1 MSFQNFRPD
10 TTFYHPENAY
20 CLGLASD
27 LAYESANKVTA
38 RCKTWGLNFSRF
50 IESPKASKRDTQL
63 FVAANDKLVLV
74 AFRGTE
80 PKKLQDWLAD
90 ANTMLIDGPFGGRVH
105 AGFHLAL
112 ASVWPALLD
121 TLRELPRNG
130 QSLWFTGHSLGAA
143 LAALAVARLR
153 DEFDQPV
160 HGLYTFGQPRI
171 GDRTFERAYD
181 QDNGSRSFRFVNN
194 NDVVTRVPMRAMG
207 FSHIGTFLY
216 FDHDGHLR
224 RDPHFWFS
232 FLDRIEGR
240 IDDLGK
246 LGTDGL
252 KDHFMKGYL
261 QHLEENRAFN
271 PF

>member
-1 MSFQNFRPD
+1 MSFQSFHSD

-20 CLGLASD
+20 CLGLAAQ
-27 LAYESANKVTA
+27 LAYEPAKKIEAS
-38 RCKTWGLNFSRF
+38 CGEWGLDRTRF

-63 FVAANDKLVLV
+63 FVAANDRVVVV

-90 ANTMLIDGPFGGRVH
+90 ANTVLVDGPFGGRVH

-112 ASVWPALLD
+112 DSVWLTLLD
-121 TLRELPRNG
+121 ALREVRDQG

-153 DEFDQPV
+153 DEFDKPV

-171 GDRTFERAYD
+171 GDRVFERAYD
-181 QDNGSRSFRFVNN
+181 QDNGGRSFRFVNN
-194 NDVVTRVPMRAMG
+194 NDVVTRVPMRVMG

-216 FDHDGHLR
+216 FDHNGDLKS
-224 RDPHFWFS
+224 DPHFWFS
-232 FLDRIEGR
+232 LLDRIEGR

-246 LGTDGL
+246 VGTDGL
-252 KDHFMKGYL
+252 KDHFMKAYL
-261 QHLEENRAFN
+261 ERLEKNRAIN